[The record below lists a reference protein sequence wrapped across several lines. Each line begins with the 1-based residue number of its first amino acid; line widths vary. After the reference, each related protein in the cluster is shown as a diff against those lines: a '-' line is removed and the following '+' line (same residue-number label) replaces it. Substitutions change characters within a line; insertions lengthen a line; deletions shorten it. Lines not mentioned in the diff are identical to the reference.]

1 MSLLGSKPWTNRA
14 AYEPD
19 QMNKMI
25 PGASLRKKS
34 DEMTEANWQ
43 PKPAV
48 GVSIASGMS
57 FEGIDYRIGKQQIL
71 KDISLEVAPGKVLCL
86 LGPSGSGKT
95 SLLRIAAGLIE
106 DFSGVVKVDGQ
117 EVSGP
122 RKFVPPEKRGVGL
135 VFQDYALFP
144 HLTLI
149 QNIEFGLTALSSSDA
164 SRQAMRLLSRVGME
178 HRANQYPHVL
188 SGGEQQRIAL
198 ARALAPR
205 PGILLMDE
213 PFSGLDSRLRD
224 SIREQ
229 SIELLRETRATAII
243 VTHDAEEAL
252 RVGDHIA
259 LIRDGKLVQQGTGRD
274 LYYNPTDI
282 FTAAFFSEINVFPVF
297 IQDGVVE
304 TVFGLKKLK
313 RAISGKG
320 SVAIRHTDVTVKP
333 YEAKKTGR
341 MGRITARRFLGTSE
355 MLDLFIDGLDAPFQ
369 ARIKPGEVPRDDTS
383 VLVTVNPELMM
394 IFPSDRK

>member
-1 MSLLGSKPWTNRA
+1 MS
-14 AYEPD
+14 
-19 QMNKMI
+19 
-25 PGASLRKKS
+25 
-34 DEMTEANWQ
+34 EANWQ

-48 GVSIASGMS
+48 GVSIATGMS
-57 FEGIDYRIGKQQIL
+57 FEDINYRIGKQQIL

-106 DFSGVVKVDGQ
+106 TFSGVVKIDGQ
-117 EVSGP
+117 EVSSP

-144 HLTLI
+144 HLTLM
-149 QNIEFGLTALSSSDA
+149 QNIEFGLTALSAGDA
-164 SRQAMRLLSRVGME
+164 KRQAMRLLSRVGME
-178 HRANQYPHVL
+178 DRADQYPHVL

-229 SIELLRETRATAII
+229 SIELLRETRSTAII

-282 FTAAFFSEINVFPVF
+282 FTAAFFSEINVFPVS
-297 IQDGVVE
+297 IRDGVVD
-304 TVFGLKKLK
+304 TVFGMKKLESE
-313 RAISGKG
+313 INSSG
-320 SVAIRHTDVTVKP
+320 SAAIRHTDVSVKP
-333 YEAKKTGR
+333 YESNKTGR
-341 MGRITARRFLGTSE
+341 MGRIATRRFLGTSE
-355 MLDLFIDGLDAPFQ
+355 LLDLIIDGLDVPFQ

-394 IFPSDRK
+394 IFPSDSK